1 MIFSILT
8 FITLYLSVCIKNR
21 KGSLTAQ
28 SISCIL
34 ESIYD
39 FTINATTGAV
49 TNFINFIRT
58 ILFIN
63 KKRFGNLVY
72 FLILIIFEGVII
84 FSCIIHGQVLF
95 LYFLHLDL
103 LLEHFAF
110 GNQI

>member
-1 MIFSILT
+1 RGAIDRYLIICLFFCLKLNIIIKNVDSFIFICYYYFCKYYLKIIYKGENMIFSILT

-58 ILFIN
+58 IL
-63 KKRFGNLVY
+63 
-72 FLILIIFEGVII
+72 
-84 FSCIIHGQVLF
+84 
-95 LYFLHLDL
+95 
-103 LLEHFAF
+103 
-110 GNQI
+110 

>member
-39 FTINATTGAV
+39 FTINATTGRS
-49 TNFINFIRT
+49 NY
-58 ILFIN
+58 L
-63 KKRFGNLVY
+63 
-72 FLILIIFEGVII
+72 
-84 FSCIIHGQVLF
+84 
-95 LYFLHLDL
+95 
-103 LLEHFAF
+103 
-110 GNQI
+110 